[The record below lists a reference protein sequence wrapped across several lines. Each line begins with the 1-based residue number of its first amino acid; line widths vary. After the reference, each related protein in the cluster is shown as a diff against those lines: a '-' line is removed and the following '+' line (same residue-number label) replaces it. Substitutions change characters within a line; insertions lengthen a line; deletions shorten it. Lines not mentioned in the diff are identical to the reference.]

1 MEMGKRDCPAGDC
14 NGVVEV
20 TCLVTFEELAD
31 GSLSLKLLNPED
43 SFDHSCPECGAE
55 MGTEEKLPVLMA
67 LRELGPVVSSDLDNH
82 EYTEGRR

>member
-1 MEMGKRDCPAGDC
+1 METGKRNCPEGDC
-14 NGVVEV
+14 TGVVEV

-31 GSLSLKLLNPED
+31 GSLSVKLLNPED

-55 MGTEEKLPVLMA
+55 MGPEEKLPVLVA
-67 LRELGPVVSSDLDNH
+67 LRAFGWVFSSDLDNH